1 MINITGDDIS
11 PRNISR
17 VGCGAKALAQVV
29 GNIVVVTSNVEI
41 VMKEKALFSD
51 AHMASQ

>member
-29 GNIVVVTSNVEI
+29 GNNVEI
-41 VMKEKALFSD
+41 VMKEKALFPD